1 MRTKIL
7 LWAAVLLV
15 SCAPSLEEAQ
25 EEEQT
30 VLLEFISPEGTKS
43 VFSEGE
49 MYRAPAVTVYAVGK
63 DGFWKKDI
71 FTSGG
76 KNKMRL
82 PPGQSYTF
90 FALANLGD
98 DALPTDR
105 NGKLHPEQ
113 FVYLIPDR
121 IGTLSL
127 QGIPMAAEASADIPA
142 RGGELRVSIALQRL
156 LAKVVVKIDKAGITS
171 GADEP
176 VVDSGTLCIRQANR
190 RLMPFSAD
198 GSRALSPDDIFSG
211 PLRAFDWYDFS
222 SDGSSLTHTDIVL
235 YVPEN
240 RQGVLLDQGLEE
252 AKTWDELPGG
262 KAALCTYIEYE
273 GSKDGTR
280 DGVSGPVTYRAYLGN
295 DTTDD
300 FSVNRNTVY
309 NATLSLTWDGLMW
322 QADGWRIDTDD
333 LTDSRKLRFLDAEGN
348 ETSYLK
354 IHRNGT
360 GEFYA
365 YFSINEDDGTTGRK
379 DHDEYPY
386 GWNLLFDGSTLSGH
400 DGTPYDVATG
410 LSVECLG
417 EAVVSGKN
425 ALRLRVNASRSAA
438 LTTASTALRH
448 RLSLRTTDGK
458 IQAPTLFLDVEEL
471 PLSFEWVN
479 GRPDHVGQRGILR
492 CIDPYTGKPSADAV
506 FHLKSGQSALSP
518 FTDNGDGTIT
528 VRLTGAFSPLADAIT
543 LTDAEGERRCD
554 IPLEARL
561 PWFGCTDLET
571 TYVDASSYLTFTYY
585 ACNPDGTRSSTPMQV
600 READAPDFTGNGT
613 QLDKDIVLASIPPV
627 VSGSAGR
634 LGYERLLADDGTIVL
649 DTYISSYRGLVPSGT
664 SFKVDDAVISMGGAG
679 SRGSHRS
686 SFTAWNPWKDQ
697 KAVQIGEVL
706 DDNTLY
712 KMPKDNN
719 ASGWMDNA
727 PRPSWVPATLPEYT
741 MNIANPIVA
750 DEGSIS
756 FDARFR
762 YGYDK
767 LEEGY
772 IGSICSGTPHKLSP
786 DYASDKCTLEM
797 RLVGSSIPRDMETYK
812 RIEAYL
818 HARGVH
824 SFNATKEYGREE
836 FDYTITV
843 SSNYATRIAAL
854 ADVLRP
860 SVPGVTFSAMVNSR
874 LKEWTMTYSM
884 RGKTDENMNRTHSAG
899 PVDLYLQVK
908 NPHDGSYLRNKV
920 GEIYMRLHAFIYP
933 QCFVETVGGEGRFPV
948 TVKFQHGNCPYLE
961 VNADGIGNILR
972 GHTFELTGGYTATP
986 DATGQQH
993 MYGPSASAEP
1003 WSPFLFSEE
1012 HMSVLCIPS
1021 DVNRTRAVRYTKSLL
1036 VNPYGNQEP
1045 FTNMN
1050 YCPFVFSNSPKAT
1063 QGTWFRKNDYTF
1075 YFDPAGNDYGP
1086 FYNPKVKKDLGDQKL
1101 FVVHIV
1107 AKWYWEE

>member
-71 FTSGG
+71 FSSGG

-98 DALPTDR
+98 DTLPTDR

-156 LAKVVVKIDKAGITS
+156 LAKVVVTIDKSGITS
-171 GADEP
+171 GTNEP

-222 SDGSSLTHTDIVL
+222 SDGSSLTHTGIVL

-322 QADGWRIDTDD
+322 RADGWRIDTDD
-333 LTDSRKLRFLDAEGN
+333 LTDSRKLRFLDADGN

-354 IHRNGT
+354 IHRDGT

-386 GWNLLFDGSTLSGH
+386 GWKLLFDGSTLSGH

-458 IQAPTLFLDVEEL
+458 IQAPPLFLDVEEL

-600 READAPDFTGNGT
+600 WEADAPDFTGNGT

-634 LGYERLLADDGTIVL
+634 LGCERLLADDGTIVL

-664 SFKVDDAVISMGGAG
+664 SFKVDDAVISMGGAS

-772 IGSICSGTPHKLSP
+772 IGSICSGTPHKLAP

-854 ADVLRP
+854 ADVLSP

-986 DATGQQH
+986 DATGQHH

-1021 DVNRTRAVRYTKSLL
+1021 DVNRTCAVRYTRSLL

-1063 QGTWFRKNDYTF
+1063 QGTWYRKNDYTF
-1075 YFDPAGNDYGP
+1075 YFDPAGNKEGP
-1086 FYNPKVKKDLGDQKL
+1086 FQNPDNNIDEDQKL
-1101 FVVHIV
+1101 FVVHII